1 MSFEFDIK
9 YTTYSYEERKY
20 VEHLDKKIVVD
31 GETLKKINFNKQYE
45 VRSQNELRVYRYDM
59 NIISRF
65 KDFAN
70 RNMYFPNKMDEYD
83 SELKSKEYNLRKKL
97 LILNFTR
104 RQRERENR
112 KNAVVQKKIDEEEKK
127 NKTKMI
133 TEKRKKTLQERKY
146 QEPTRT
152 SLRIKNR
159 N

>member
-9 YTTYSYEERKY
+9 YTTYSHEERKY

-83 SELKSKEYNLRKKL
+83 SELKSKEYILRKKL
-97 LILNFTR
+97 LVLNFMR
-104 RQRERENR
+104 RQRQQENR
-112 KNAVVQKKIDEEEKK
+112 KNELAQKKMVKEEKK
-127 NKTKMI
+127 KKTKMI
-133 TEKRKKTLQERKY
+133 TEKRKKTLQERKS
-146 QEPTRT
+146 QEPTRRST
-152 SLRIKNR
+152 RIKNR